1 MKEKKFKYDDA
12 LIELKQILQDIQSDQ
27 TGIDQLSSQIARSK
41 ELINLCKTRLRE
53 IESSINPDE

>member
-1 MKEKKFKYDDA
+1 MKDKKFKYDDA

-41 ELINLCKTRLRE
+41 ELITLCKNRLRE
-53 IESSINPDE
+53 IETSIIPAE